1 MKKVKISFPQIV
13 VEQREIEVTEEQY
26 EDLTEYSSDD
36 EKADFIW
43 SQMTEQEQQWTQGK
57 KWVESEIDVGY
68 CGVAK

>member
-26 EDLTEYSSDD
+26 EDLTEHSSDD
-36 EKADFIW
+36 EKTNFIW
-43 SQMTEQEQQWTQGK
+43 SQMTDQEKQWTQGK
-57 KWVESEIDVGY
+57 KWVKNAIYVGY